1 MKKNK
6 KNMYLLPILCY
17 NSSCEMSDV
26 MQKIKV
32 KLKINDYALNTNGY
46 LNNNILS
53 FNDKD
58 SLTTNIIYDINNDLL
73 IRDNNDITIKI
84 DFNNKIVE
92 YFLKNEK
99 YTLKQDIKIFKLHK
113 NETSIIIN
121 YQIEE
126 NDFNLELLY
135 EEEEI

>member
-1 MKKNK
+1 M
-6 KNMYLLPILCY
+6 
-17 NSSCEMSDV
+17 
-26 MQKIKV
+26 
-32 KLKINDYALNTNGY
+32 
-46 LNNNILS
+46 
-53 FNDKD
+53 
-58 SLTTNIIYDINNDLL
+58 L